1 MCNREAEHRRESRE
15 GHNGESGREHQDSA
29 ANQRLAGTDSQ
40 LAAWRQG
47 PLQGRPQQHRGACCF
62 PLRFS
67 RVIVNNKQQQRLLF
81 LAAQGWIKSTC
92 TCKHIKAILRT
103 NTSASV
109 LIMLQMYFSNRWQSG
124 KRVGMFNFFS
134 CFYLSS

>member
-1 MCNREAEHRRESRE
+1 MSFIVLFRREAEHRRESRE
-15 GHNGESGREHQDSA
+15 RHNGESGREHQDSA

-67 RVIVNNKQQQRLLF
+67 RVIFNNH
-81 LAAQGWIKSTC
+81 ST
-92 TCKHIKAILRT
+92 
-103 NTSASV
+103 
-109 LIMLQMYFSNRWQSG
+109 
-124 KRVGMFNFFS
+124 
-134 CFYLSS
+134 